1 VPKKYAIKPIELT
14 NLNKNKKGKKIY
26 EWPFV
31 TDINNIIAEEV
42 KNNKTNRN
50 FQKDFFLSTNE

>member
-1 VPKKYAIKPIELT
+1 VPKKYAIEPIELT

-31 TDINNIIAEEV
+31 KDINDIIAKEV
-42 KNNKTNRN
+42 KFKN
-50 FQKDFFLSTNE
+50 